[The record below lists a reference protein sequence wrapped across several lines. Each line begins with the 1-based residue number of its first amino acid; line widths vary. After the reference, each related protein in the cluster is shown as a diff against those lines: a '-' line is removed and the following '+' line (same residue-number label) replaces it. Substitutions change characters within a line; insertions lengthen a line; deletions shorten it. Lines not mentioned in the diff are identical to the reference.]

1 MAAPRSGRH
10 TGCLHHWQSSVER
23 RSHRYREPAPTLVGA
38 GLARDGSTAIRQA
51 YRVACITGNRAS
63 SCAPTDTRNPH
74 QPLWEPGLPAM
85 TAPRSRRHTGLP
97 ASLAIERRTALPQ
110 IPGTRTNL
118 CGSRACPRW
127 QHRDPAGIPGCLHHW
142 QSSVEWRSHRY
153 RGTAPT
159 LVGVGLAR
167 DGSTAIR
174 QAYRVHASLTIERR
188 AALPQIP
195 GTRTNLCGSRACPRW
210 QHRDPAGIQGACIT
224 GNRAS
229 SGAPT
234 DTGNP
239 HQPLWEPGLPAMA
252 APRSGRHTGRKAHL
266 PTHSCCSYDT
276 RQS

>member
-10 TGCLHHWQSSVER
+10 TGCLHHWQSSVEW
-23 RSHRYREPAPTLVGA
+23 RSHRYREPAPTFVGA

-51 YRVACITGNRAS
+51 YRV
-63 SCAPTDTRNPH
+63 
-74 QPLWEPGLPAM
+74 
-85 TAPRSRRHTGLP
+85 P
-97 ASLAIERRTALPQ
+97 ASLAIERRVALPQ

-127 QHRDPAGIPGCLHHW
+127 QHREPAGIPGCLHHW

-153 RGTAPT
+153 REPATT
-159 LVGVGLAR
+159 FVGAGLAR

-174 QAYRVHASLTIERR
+174 QAYR
-188 AALPQIP
+188 
-195 GTRTNLCGSRACPRW
+195 
-210 QHRDPAGIQGACIT
+210 GACIT

-252 APRSGRHTGRKAHL
+252 APRSGRHTGEEGTPAHSL
-266 PTHSCCSYDT
+266 VLLL
-276 RQS
+276 

>member
-127 QHRDPAGIPGCLHHW
+127 QHRDPAGIPGCLHRW
-142 QSSVEWRSHRY
+142 QSSVELRSHRY
-153 RGTAPT
+153 QEPAPT
-159 LVGVGLAR
+159 FVGAGLAR

-174 QAYRVHASLTIERR
+174 QAYRVV
-188 AALPQIP
+188 
-195 GTRTNLCGSRACPRW
+195 
-210 QHRDPAGIQGACIT
+210 CIA

-229 SGAPT
+229 SCAPT
-234 DTGNP
+234 DTRNP

-266 PTHSCCSYDT
+266 PTRSCCSYDT

>member
-85 TAPRSRRHTGLP
+85 AAPRSGRHTGLS
-97 ASLAIERRTALPQ
+97 ASLAIERRVALPQ

-127 QHRDPAGIPGCLHHW
+127 QHRDPAGIPGGRHTC
-142 QSSVEWRSHRY
+142 
-153 RGTAPT
+153 P
-159 LVGVGLAR
+159 LA
-167 DGSTAIR
+167 
-174 QAYRVHASLTIERR
+174 R
-188 AALPQIP
+188 AALMTPAKADP
-195 GTRTNLCGSRACPRW
+195 AERYNPDSSAPDACPMQDSPARW
-210 QHRDPAGIQGACIT
+210 LPVACPGPTAG
-224 GNRAS
+224 
-229 SGAPT
+229 
-234 DTGNP
+234 
-239 HQPLWEPGLPAMA
+239 
-252 APRSGRHTGRKAHL
+252 
-266 PTHSCCSYDT
+266 
-276 RQS
+276 